1 MATYSA
7 IKYNV
12 DLPTASTTLKSGNA
26 LELIQT
32 VTASSSSNLTF
43 VHGTNSVVFDSTY
56 RTYIFRLINLHVS
69 NDNERLKFQSTTNG
83 SDFNVTMTATQFSA
97 GHDEGETYSSGS
109 LAYDADADKQQST
122 GTGRL
127 ARGVSSDNDHSINGE
142 LMIFSPADTT
152 FKKHFTS
159 RTSANDRN
167 DFEYD
172 HYFTGY
178 FNTTTALTG
187 MKFEMSNGNI
197 DSGQIKFGFDL

>member
-26 LELIQT
+26 LELIKT
-32 VTASSSSNLTF
+32 LTASSSNDLTF
-43 VHGTNSVVFDSTY
+43 VHGTSSVVFDTTY
-56 RTYIFRLINLHVS
+56 KTYIFRLINLHVS

-83 SDFNVTMTATQFSA
+83 SDFDITMTATQFSA
-97 GHDEGETYSSGS
+97 DHDEGENYSSGT
-109 LAYDADADKQQST
+109 LAYDADGDKQQST

-127 ARGVSSDNDHSINGE
+127 ARGVSSDNDHCITGE

-167 DFEYD
+167 NFY
-172 HYFTGY
+172 
-178 FNTTTALTG
+178 
-187 MKFEMSNGNI
+187 I
-197 DSGQIKFGFDL
+197 